1 MRIGIHDF
9 SGHPFQVQLSRELA
23 SRGHEVVHWH
33 CPSYVTGKGAVE
45 SSAAD
50 PSTFRLQPIPLTRA
64 FSKYSMRRRLQQER
78 AYGRALSAAAAAF
91 APDVLVSS
99 NNPLLS
105 QQVLL
110 RTCERL
116 GLPFVFWQQD
126 IYSVAMARVA
136 KSRYPLLGS
145 MMGRYL
151 LRLEASMLRRSAKVV
166 AISEDFLPVL
176 RSWGVHDENV
186 VVIENWAP
194 LDDLPMAPRDNAWAR
209 ERELVGS
216 RVFLYS
222 GTLGV
227 KHNPEML
234 VELAEQYRGTDT
246 RVVVLSEGLGADFLR
261 RASAQRGLDNLAVL
275 PFQPF
280 QQLPM
285 VFASADVLV
294 AILDAPAGSYS
305 VPSKVLSYHCAGR
318 PILAALPQDN
328 LAARVVDRAKSGIVV
343 DPSSTVAFVSGARRL
358 LEDEELR
365 LRCGENARTFAETA
379 FDIDQI
385 AEPIRGDL
393 RRACAG
399 SRNPESGFARRGN
412 MSEKVLVTGAGGFIG
427 GHLVASLQEQ
437 GHDVR
442 AVDVK
447 PLDEWYQMHGDVE
460 NQAER
465 PRPNRRPAAT
475 PCAASM
481 LSTTSPP
488 TWAAWASSRPTRP
501 LCMLSVLIN
510 THMLI
515 AAREAGVER
524 FFYLVVGLRLR
535 GRQADRRR
543 RHRAQGGGRLSRPCP
558 RTATAGRSCS
568 ASACAG
574 TSARTSASRPASRAT
589 TTSTAR
595 TAPTTAAARR
605 RRPRSAARSI
615 AGEAVGQAR
624 DRDLG
629 RRRADPQLHVHRRLR
644 RRARSG

>member
-1 MRIGIHDF
+1 VTANPAQPGRTQSSLANSTPGADGRGAMRIGIHDF

-50 PSTFRLQPIPLTRA
+50 PPTFRLQPIPLTRA

-385 AEPIRGDL
+385 ADRFEAI
-393 RRACAG
+393 
-399 SRNPESGFARRGN
+399 FA
-412 MSEKVLVTGAGGFIG
+412 ELV
-427 GHLVASLQEQ
+427 
-437 GHDVR
+437 
-442 AVDVK
+442 
-447 PLDEWYQMHGDVE
+447 
-460 NQAER
+460 
-465 PRPNRRPAAT
+465 PAAGT
-475 PCAASM
+475 RNRAS
-481 LSTTSPP
+481 
-488 TWAAWASSRPTRP
+488 
-501 LCMLSVLIN
+501 
-510 THMLI
+510 
-515 AAREAGVER
+515 
-524 FFYLVVGLRLR
+524 
-535 GRQADRRR
+535 
-543 RHRAQGGGRLSRPCP
+543 QGGG
-558 RTATAGRSCS
+558 T
-568 ASACAG
+568 
-574 TSARTSASRPASRAT
+574 
-589 TTSTAR
+589 
-595 TAPTTAAARR
+595 
-605 RRPRSAARSI
+605 
-615 AGEAVGQAR
+615 
-624 DRDLG
+624 
-629 RRRADPQLHVHRRLR
+629 
-644 RRARSG
+644 